1 MKRALSKDDIAA
13 YEHRLRVMLDGY
25 SERTAN
31 VEDHTLHPSGDPQG
45 QKEDEGIDDAALER
59 ESEVLATIDALSY
72 QVRDALARVE
82 DGSYGTCERCGEAI
96 AMARLEQ
103 LPYAVT
109 CAKCA
114 HELEGST
121 YDRDNGRTGR

>member
-1 MKRALSKDDIAA
+1 MKRALSKEDIAA
-13 YEHRLRVMLDGY
+13 YEHRLRLMLDGY

-31 VEDHTLHPSGDPQG
+31 VEDHTLTPSGDPQG

-59 ESEVLATIDALSY
+59 ESEVLATIDQLSY

-82 DGSYGTCERCGEAI
+82 DGSYGSCERCGEPI
-96 AMARLEQ
+96 GTARLEQ

-114 HELEGST
+114 HELEGSSSNRST
-121 YDRDNGRTGR
+121 DRPSR

>member
-1 MKRALSKDDIAA
+1 MKRALSKEDIAA
-13 YEHRLRVMLDGY
+13 YERLLRSMLDGY

-31 VEDHTLHPSGDPQG
+31 VEDHTLQPSGDPQG

-59 ESEVLATIDALSY
+59 ESEVLATIDQLSY

-82 DGSYGTCERCGEAI
+82 DGSYGSCERCGEPI
-96 AMARLEQ
+96 GTLRLEQ

-109 CAKCA
+109 CSKCA
-114 HELEGST
+114 HELEARRSA
-121 YDRDNGRTGR
+121 